1 MSGRRGPG
9 EGSVYREGP
18 YWVATVEVGANTFN
32 ARRVR
37 RKVKGRTRAEVL
49 RKAAEIRRQVEA
61 GLVPADATTTV
72 AEFLE
77 RWLTAVVA
85 HRVDS
90 PNTEANY
97 RAVVR
102 THLAPGLGSVP
113 VGRLTPE
120 QVDRFLAAKAAAGLS
135 RSYVYRMRAVLAD
148 ALRHAE
154 RRGIVLRNVAAL
166 SVMPKCQPTAPRRS
180 LSLEEARS
188 LLVAARGE
196 RLESLVACGLTLGLR
211 PGELTGLLWADLDLD
226 ADPPVLSVSGSM
238 KRRPDSS
245 LYRGE
250 VKRSTAGRRTIAVPV
265 FVADSLRA
273 HRRRQAEERLGLGE
287 AWADLGLVFCSEV
300 GTPLDP
306 ANVRKVFARV
316 AKKAGIAAT
325 MPYTLRHSAASLL
338 VDQGVGIDAVADLL
352 GDDPRTLLR
361 HYRHRV
367 RPVVDAAAEPMQR
380 LFGAA
385 VGDGVAPLAEH

>member
-18 YWVATVEVGANTFN
+18 YWIATVEGGANTFN
-32 ARRVR
+32 GRRVR
-37 RKVKGRTRAEVL
+37 RKVKARTRAEVL
-49 RKAAEIRRQVEA
+49 RRAAEVRRQIEA
-61 GLVPADATTTV
+61 GFAPADASTTLT
-72 AEFLE
+72 EFLE
-77 RWLTAVVA
+77 RWLSGVVA

-102 THLAPGLGSVP
+102 RHLVPGLGSVR

-120 QVDRFLAAKAAAGLS
+120 HVDRFLAAKADAGLS
-135 RSYVYRMRAVLAD
+135 HSYVYRMRAVLAD

-154 RRGIVLRNVAAL
+154 RRGIVMRNAAAL
-166 SVMPKCQPTAPRRS
+166 SVMPKCQPTTPRRS
-180 LSLEEARS
+180 LTLEEARA
-188 LLVAARGE
+188 LLAAAREE
-196 RLESLVACGLTLGLR
+196 RLEALVVCGLALGLR
-211 PGELTGLLWADLDLD
+211 PGELTGLLWSDLDLD
-226 ADPPVLSVSGSM
+226 GRPPVLSVSGSM
-238 KRRPDSS
+238 KRRPDST
-245 LYRGE
+245 LYRGD
-250 VKRSTAGRRTIAVPV
+250 VKGSAAGLRTVALPA
-265 FVADSLRA
+265 FVAEGLKS
-273 HRRRQAEERLGLGE
+273 HRRRQAEERLRLGE
-287 AWADLGLVFCSEV
+287 AWADLGLVFCSDV

-306 ANVRKVFARV
+306 ANVRKVFSRL
-316 AKKAGIAAT
+316 AKKAGLAGT

-338 VDQGVGIDAVADLL
+338 VDQGVGIEAVADLL
-352 GDDPRTLLR
+352 GDDPRTLYR

-385 VGDGVAPLAEH
+385 SGDGVAPSAEH